1 MEDDKKIGEEAGAG
15 NIEEILRERERLDQ
29 ELQKRFKKEV
39 TVLFTDIC
47 GYTKYMETKGDI
59 SGRAMIQRHNDI
71 VFPLV
76 EKHNGVVIKTIGD
89 AVMATF
95 STPLEAVKTSMDIQK
110 GLYEHNRKSEP
121 SERIYVKIGINK
133 GDALMDKGDVFG
145 DAVNVASRIQ
155 SQAEKDQILISQVVY
170 EDVGGSEDILC
181 RLHGTVKVK
190 GKAEPIKLYRVV
202 WQEEE
207 VVFAGPKVRTRHVE
221 AKNKVRAPLK
231 LLQLEITREE
241 NNLKIG
247 AYEQIAGE
255 TSTVRHYE
263 EIPASLDKIKSRCNE
278 IVETLNNANR
288 NGRLTREVLVRLR
301 EIGQVFSDELFTLD
315 VKEKLAES
323 KADHLILNLDDQLVN
338 VPWELLHNG
347 QKFLCQRFNM
357 GRLVK
362 TRQAILS
369 SRRRL
374 LARPLKMLILADP
387 KGDLKAAY
395 QEGIQIRDYMDRDKD
410 FINVS
415 LRSDDITPDFIKE
428 KIRNFDLVHFA
439 GHADYNQQNPG
450 ESGWQLSNGMIKARE
465 ITKMAG
471 TAAMP
476 ALIFSNACQSAR
488 TEEWGVKEG
497 FQDEIFGLANAF
509 ILAGV
514 KHYVGTFWE
523 ILDEPS
529 SHFALEFY
537 KNVLSGKTV
546 GESTRLARLALINK
560 YGEET
565 IVWASYLLYGD
576 PTSNY
581 MEQVKETEAQEEP
594 EPAIPYQEAGV
605 RATEEVIDFSGD
617 KAARKKTGW
626 WVAAAAIVLAAFL
639 LWGYPGF
646 LKQDT
651 AKYQNAALTSYNQGD
666 FDEALDIC
674 KTLEDKNPKVRLAYL
689 IRGNIHLRKGKL
701 DEAEAAYQTALKA
714 EKGTDLQKAEAF
726 IGLGRIASL
735 KKQTENSLKY
745 YRLASEAA
753 PSSGTGYLS
762 QALLLDNQ
770 GNYGEALDLLGKAQS
785 LSPKD
790 RLVAAVKRETY
801 SKASLAQ
808 DQEKQ
813 ERIDRMVKELL
824 ESINLP
830 SRVLPSDGWT
840 SPPLTMWIMDFE
852 TKGYSLQEGEGR
864 LLSAGI
870 SDQLIQ
876 HSRVRLVE
884 RVLLDKLLEELKLGT
899 SKLVDSSTAL
909 SLGKIL
915 AARLMLSGQIVY
927 SGPQTQ
933 VSIRLIETE
942 TGRVTAA
949 ITEPFG
955 SSVPASILTDKL
967 SGLLLKKLEGLYP
980 LRGKVSGVK
989 DKEIILNIGQKAGVN
1004 IGQVF
1009 KVVDED
1015 LNLEVIAVHPD
1026 TSLAKITT
1034 GEGTV
1039 TEGLRVEGL
1048 SGSN

>member
-1 MEDDKKIGEEAGAG
+1 MEEDKKGKKEVTSN
-15 NIEEILRERERLDQ
+15 NIAEILRERERLDQ
-29 ELQKRFKKEV
+29 ELQERFKKEV
-39 TVLFTDIC
+39 TILFTDIC

-76 EKHNGVVIKTIGD
+76 KKHEGVVIKTIGD

-95 STPLEAVKTSMDIQK
+95 STPLAAVRASIDIQK
-110 GLYEHNRKSEP
+110 GLHEHNRKSET
-121 SERIYVKIGINK
+121 SERIYIKIGINK
-133 GDALMDKGDVFG
+133 GEALMDGVDVFG

-155 SQAEKDQILISQVVY
+155 SQAEKDQILISQIVY
-170 EDVGGSEDILC
+170 EEVGGSEDILC
-181 RLHGTVKVK
+181 RLHGAAKVK

-202 WQEEE
+202 WQEED
-207 VVFAGPKVRTRHVE
+207 VVFAEPKVRTRDVAAE
-221 AKNKVRAPLK
+221 KKIRAPLK

-241 NNLKIG
+241 SRLKIG

-263 EIPASLDKIKSRCNE
+263 EIPISMDKIKSRCHE

-288 NGRLTREVLVRLR
+288 NGRLTREVLVKLR
-301 EIGQVFSDELFTLD
+301 EIGQVFTDELFTLD
-315 VKEKLAES
+315 VKEMVTAS
-323 KADHLILNLDDQLVN
+323 KTDHLILNLDDQLVH
-338 VPWELLHNG
+338 VPWELLHDG

-362 TRQAILS
+362 TRQTILS

-415 LRSDDITPDFIKE
+415 LRSDDITPDLIKE
-428 KIRNFDLVHFA
+428 KMRNFDLVHFA

-450 ESGWQLSNGMIKARE
+450 ESGWQLSSGIIKAQE
-465 ITKMAG
+465 IIKMAG

-476 ALIFSNACQSAR
+476 TLIFSNACQSAR
-488 TEEWGVKEG
+488 TEEWTVKEH

-529 SHFALEFY
+529 SRFALEFY

-546 GESTRLARLALINK
+546 GEAVRLARLALINK

-581 MEQVKETEAQEEP
+581 MEQVRETEVQEEP
-594 EPAIPYQEAGV
+594 EPAIPYQGAEV
-605 RATEEVIDFSGD
+605 RAPEEVIDFAD
-617 KAARKKTGW
+617 EKAKRKKAGW
-626 WVAAAAIVLAAFL
+626 WAAAAAIALTVFL

-646 LKQDT
+646 LKKDT
-651 AKYQNAALTSYNQGD
+651 TKYQNAALTFYNKGD
-666 FDEALDIC
+666 FEEALNIC

-689 IRGNIHLRKGKL
+689 IRGNIYLREGKL
-701 DEAEAAYQTALKA
+701 DEAEVAYQTALQA
-714 EKGTDLQKAEAF
+714 EEGTDLQKAEAF

-735 KKQTENSLKY
+735 RKQTDDSLRY
-745 YRLASEAA
+745 YKLASEAA
-753 PSSGTGYLS
+753 PGSGMGYMS
-762 QALLLDNQ
+762 QALLLDDK
-770 GNYGEALDLLGKAQS
+770 GNYEEALDLLGKAQRFA
-785 LSPKD
+785 PED

-801 SKASLAQ
+801 TKASLAQ

-813 ERIDRMVKELL
+813 ERIDRMVKDLL
-824 ESINLP
+824 ETMNLP
-830 SRVLPSDGWT
+830 PRVVPSDGWT

-864 LLSAGI
+864 LLDAGI
-870 SDQLIQ
+870 ADQLIQ
-876 HSRVRLVE
+876 HSRARLVE
-884 RVLLDKLLEELKLGT
+884 RALLDKLLEELKLGT
-899 SKLVDSSTAL
+899 SKLIDGSTAL

-915 AARLMLSGQIVY
+915 AARLLLSGQVIH

-933 VSIRLIETE
+933 ISIRLVEIE

-949 ITEPFG
+949 INESFG
-955 SSVPASILTDKL
+955 SSVPASVLTDKVSGKLLEKL
-967 SGLLLKKLEGLYP
+967 SSLYP
-980 LRGKVSGVK
+980 LRGKVSEVK
-989 DKEIILNIGQKAGVN
+989 DEEIVLNIGHKAGVSV
-1004 IGQVF
+1004 GQLF
-1009 KVVDED
+1009 KVIDED
-1015 LNLEVIAVHPD
+1015 LSLEVIAVQPEA
-1026 TSLAKITT
+1026 SIARIAT
-1034 GEGTV
+1034 GEGPV
-1039 TEGLRVEGL
+1039 AEGLRVEGL
-1048 SGSN
+1048 SGSK